1 MPAKQFQQ
9 MVRFRKLVECVL
21 GGNNIM
27 NEAKLDE
34 LNKLH
39 DSGKLT
45 DEDYHALVQQNPGL
59 SKRTKKIILVSVI
72 CASAAIALLFVLING
87 VKPSDMTD
95 GVYEA
100 GKSAVS
106 VVNDYKSGKI
116 TASTA
121 ASELD
126 TLYDTAHSLSDSADD
141 LNTRITDNNVAS
153 DLLYMRIDLEG
164 VAAMPKTFDEYLS
177 DLKKSLGMIL

>member
-1 MPAKQFQQ
+1 MD
-9 MVRFRKLVECVL
+9 
-21 GGNNIM
+21 
-27 NEAKLDE
+27 EARLDE

-45 DEDYHALVQQNPGL
+45 DEDYHALVQQKPGL
-59 SKRTKKIILVSVI
+59 SKKAKKRIIISVV
-72 CASAAIALLFVLING
+72 AAACVAVLLFVLING
-87 VKPSDMTD
+87 IKPSDMKD

-106 VVNDYKSGKI
+106 VANDYKSGKI
-116 TASTA
+116 SASTA

-126 TLYDTAHSLSDSADD
+126 TLYDTVHSISDSTDD
-141 LNTRITDNNVAS
+141 LNTQIADNNVAS

-164 VAAMPKTFDEYLS
+164 LAAMPETFDEYLS
-177 DLKKSLGMIL
+177 DLRKSLGMVL

>member
-1 MPAKQFQQ
+1 MIGEEQ
-9 MVRFRKLVECVL
+9 MD
-21 GGNNIM
+21 
-27 NEAKLDE
+27 EARLDE

-45 DEDYHALVQQNPGL
+45 DEDYHALVQQKPGL
-59 SKRTKKIILVSVI
+59 SKKAKKRIIISVV
-72 CASAAIALLFVLING
+72 AAACVAVLLFVLING
-87 VKPSDMTD
+87 IKPSDMKD

-106 VVNDYKSGKI
+106 VANDYKSGKI
-116 TASTA
+116 SASTA

-126 TLYDTAHSLSDSADD
+126 TLYDTVHSISDSTDD
-141 LNTRITDNNVAS
+141 LNTQIADNNVAS

-164 VAAMPKTFDEYLS
+164 LAAMPETFDEYLS
-177 DLKKSLGMIL
+177 DLRKSLGMVL